1 MKIIKIIISVLFIS
15 LFSYTFSSADDCS
28 KYDKL
33 SKDYAKCTSDKLKKE
48 TSQKAEEIKSKTAK
62 KIEEGKKKLKNFN
75 LKDKLKNLK
84 IVKHIKSLLKNKM
97 DFENKIKELK
107 LIFQKQNHLLVL
119 MLQQKLLAIY
129 YIFRDRFRF
138 QKMVN

>member
-15 LFSYTFSSADDCS
+15 LFNLTFSYAEDCS

-62 KIEEGKKKLKNFN
+62 KIKEKASDEINKGKKKLNKSG
-75 LKDKLKNLK
+75 LGEKIDKFKKSKTLSDL
-84 IVKHIKSLLKNKM
+84 IKG
-97 DFENKIKELK
+97 
-107 LIFQKQNHLLVL
+107 
-119 MLQQKLLAIY
+119 
-129 YIFRDRFRF
+129 
-138 QKMVN
+138 